1 MADVDPNL
9 SAMQHAIRDAMA
21 AHWKLFLFQGVVMI
35 ILGVLAVALPMAA
48 TLVIELFIG
57 WLFLISGIIGLVALF
72 SVHNVPAFLW
82 GLVTAALL
90 TAAGVMLVW
99 NPVAG
104 ALSLTLVLAA
114 LFVAEGVFQIATSF
128 GYRHV
133 MRASWGWL
141 LVSGIADLV
150 LAFVIIIGWPI
161 SAAWALG
168 LLAGVN
174 LLTSGFAIVMAA
186 MAGRRVAEQR

>member
-1 MADVDPNL
+1 
-9 SAMQHAIRDAMA
+9 
-21 AHWKLFLFQGVVMI
+21 
-35 ILGVLAVALPMAA
+35 
-48 TLVIELFIG
+48 VIELFIG

-174 LLTSGFAIVMAA
+174 LLTSGFAIVMVA

>member
-114 LFVAEGVFQIATSF
+114 LFVAEGVFQIAPSY

>member
-1 MADVDPNL
+1 MSDADPNL
-9 SAMQHAIRDAMA
+9 SAMQHAVRAAMA
-21 AHWKLFLFQGVVMI
+21 AHWKLFLFQGVVMV
-35 ILGVLAVALPMAA
+35 ILGVLAIALPMAA

-82 GLVTAALL
+82 GLVTAALS
-90 TAAGVMLVW
+90 TAAGVILVW

-104 ALSLTLVLAA
+104 ALSLTLVLVA
-114 LFVAEGVFQIATSF
+114 LFVAEGIFQIATSF

-133 MRASWGWL
+133 MQASWGWL

-150 LAFVIIIGWPI
+150 LAFIIVVGWPI

-174 LLTSGFAIVMAA
+174 LLTSGLAILMAA
-186 MAGRRVAEQR
+186 MAGRRVAAHN